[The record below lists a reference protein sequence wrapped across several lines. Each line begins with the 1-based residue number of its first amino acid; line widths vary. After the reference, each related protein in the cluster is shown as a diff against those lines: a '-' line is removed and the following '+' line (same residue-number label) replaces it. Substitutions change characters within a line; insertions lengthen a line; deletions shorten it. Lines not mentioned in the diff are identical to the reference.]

1 VIQKTYALLTL
12 VLFGI
17 EVAIALYVH
26 DTLIRPY
33 IGDLLVVILLY
44 CFLKSFIQIGVTK
57 AGVGVLLFACSV
69 ETMQYFNL
77 VDHLG
82 LSHNRLAKIVIG
94 SSFSWADIVC
104 YTIGI
109 LLVVLVEH
117 YFQKKQ
123 LQ

>member
-1 VIQKTYALLTL
+1 MIQKTYALLTF
-12 VLFGI
+12 VLFSI

-26 DTLIRPY
+26 DTIIRPY
-33 IGDLLVVILLY
+33 VGDLLVVILLY

-57 AGVGVLLFACSV
+57 AGAGVLLFAFSV

-94 SSFSWADIVC
+94 SSFSWTDIVC

-109 LLVVLVEH
+109 LLVFLVEN

-123 LQ
+123 L

>member
-44 CFLKSFIQIGVTK
+44 CFLKSFIQIGVAK
-57 AGVGVLLFACSV
+57 AGVGVLLFAYSV

-77 VDHLG
+77 VNHLG